1 MFGER
6 TKRSFSNG
14 EKVGPKPENL
24 LLVESDPKDS
34 SRIREML
41 NSITHQTGKIRIAD
55 DLAKALAIVAANN
68 IDIVLLDIFLS
79 DSKGI
84 DTFLR
89 IHSQAPSLPVI
100 VLTDAKGRLIAANT
114 MQHGANDFLIKEE
127 INDSSLKRSLHYVID
142 RLRQNE
148 EKERKLYSFQA
159 DEARLLNLVFSNAD
173 GMILIDRNSIVR
185 FVNPAAEA
193 LFGRKSEN
201 FVGRPFSLSVLP
213 GHTTE
218 QFVTSDSGKSIVVE
232 IRAVETIWDGSPAFL
247 LSLRDITERKK
258 AEETLRESEE
268 RYELAVQG
276 SQDGLWDWNL
286 TTQEIYYS
294 VRWKSMLGYEDR
306 EIGKSA
312 EEWLGRIHAEDKG
325 RLTMEIRLYQE
336 GKIPNFENEY
346 RIRHKDGSY
355 RWMLCRGMA
364 LRDQNGDASRIAGS
378 QSDIT
383 LRKAA
388 EKQLEDA
395 LSDLKFALAS
405 EKVLLDELDR
415 KNKELIELSITDGLT
430 GLYNHRFIQERFDFE
445 FKRIKRYG
453 GHLACMM
460 IDIDHFKAINDTHGH
475 QFGDFVLR
483 EIATIIQSRSREVDI
498 CGRYGG
504 EEFMIITNVIL
515 DYAMTFATKIHAAID
530 QYQFMADCG
539 PVHVTVS
546 IGVADF
552 REDMKTRHE
561 LIEHADEALYLA
573 KEDGRNLIR
582 IWKEHSGLDEPS
594 IDHISVQDLKMKFLS
609 LSQQMRA
616 SYMEYT
622 NALVKAVDAKDPF
635 TKEHSQNVSQ
645 YAVEIAKASGLPEK
659 DVEIIK
665 YASLL
670 HDIGKISIAQEIL
683 LKKDQLTSDEYKI
696 LQKHPMIGVTI
707 LKDLKFLEKEI
718 PIILHHHER
727 FDGKGYPQGLM
738 GREIP
743 QGARIVAV
751 ADAFDAMTSGR
762 GYREKLTIDEAI
774 MELRRGS
781 GSQFVPEI
789 VETFVRILQAKKNKK

>member
-1 MFGER
+1 MG
-6 TKRSFSNG
+6 TKPSTI
-14 EKVGPKPENL
+14 
-24 LLVESDPKDS
+24 LLVISDTEDS
-34 SRIREML
+34 RRIKEML
-41 NSITHQTGKIRIAD
+41 NSITHLTINVRTAEN
-55 DLAKALAIVAANN
+55 LATAMEVVAAGA
-68 IDIVLLDIFLS
+68 IDIVLLDLFLS
-79 DSKGI
+79 DSKGL

-89 IHSQAPSLPVI
+89 LRNQAPVMPVI
-100 VLTDAKGRLIAANT
+100 VLTDAKDRLSAANT
-114 MQHGANDFLIKEE
+114 MEHGAHDFLIKEE
-127 INDSSLKRSLHYVID
+127 ITENSLMRSLHYVVGQQWHD
-142 RLRQNE
+142 E
-148 EKERKLYSFQA
+148 EKERKMYSFQT
-159 DEARLLNLVFSNAD
+159 DEARLLDLVFSNAD
-173 GMILIDRNSIVR
+173 GMVLVDRKNIVR

-193 LFGRKSEN
+193 IFGRKSERI
-201 FVGRPFSLSVLP
+201 VGRPFTLPVLP
-213 GHTTE
+213 NQTTE
-218 QFVTSDSGKSIVVE
+218 HTFTRDKGDTIVVE
-232 IRAVETIWDGSPAFL
+232 IRAVETLWDGSAAFL
-247 LSLRDITERKK
+247 LSLRDITARKK

-268 RYELAVQG
+268 RYALAVQG

-286 TTQEIYYS
+286 STREIYYS
-294 VRWKSMLGYEDR
+294 TRWKSMLGYEDG
-306 EIGKSA
+306 EIRKSPD
-312 EEWLGRIHAEDKG
+312 EWLSRIHAEDKE
-325 RLTMEIRLYQE
+325 RIKTEIHLYQE
-336 GKIPNFENEY
+336 GKIPNLENEY
-346 RIRHKDGSY
+346 RILHKDGSF
-355 RWMLCRGMA
+355 RWMLCRGIA
-364 LRDQNGDASRIAGS
+364 IRDKKGKACRIAGS

-405 EKVLLDELDR
+405 EKVLLDELDK

-430 GLYNHRFIQERFDFE
+430 GLYNHRFIQERFEFE

-460 IDIDHFKAINDTHGH
+460 IDIDHFKSINDTYGH
-475 QFGDFVLR
+475 QFGDYVLR
-483 EIATIIQSRSREVDI
+483 EIAKIIQSKSREVDI

-515 DYAMTFATKIHAAID
+515 EYAMTFATKIHAAID
-530 QYQFMADCG
+530 QYPFMTDSK

-552 REDMKTRHE
+552 REDLKTRHQ
-561 LIEHADEALYLA
+561 LIEHADQALYQA

-582 IWKEHSGLDEPS
+582 IWKEHNGQDELS
-594 IDHISVQDLKMKFLS
+594 IDHISVQELKTKFLS
-609 LSQQMRA
+609 LSQQVRA

-635 TKEHSQNVSQ
+635 TREHSQNVSK
-645 YAVEIAKASGLPEK
+645 YAVEIAQACGIPEREL
-659 DVEIIK
+659 EIIK

-683 LKKDQLTSDEYKI
+683 LKTDPLTAEEYKI
-696 LQKHPMIGVTI
+696 LQKHPMVGVTI
-707 LKDLKFLEKEI
+707 LKDIKFLEKEI

-743 QGARIVAV
+743 LGARIVAV

-762 GYREKLTIDEAI
+762 GYKEKLTVDEAVE
-774 MELRRGS
+774 ELKRGS

-789 VETFVRILQAKKNKK
+789 VETFIRVLHNKEK